1 MLNKLAKGMSSMAM
15 DARKQRILEA
25 IVALYST
32 DGEPVG
38 SGLLASYFDMAV
50 SSATLRNEMA
60 ALTRLG
66 LLEQPHTSAGRVP
79 SAEGYRYYLDHLL
92 TAPGATTLPDSDK
105 AQIDAMFDQMD
116 IEPEKL
122 ARSAAQALA
131 EAAGCAAAITTP
143 QAPDLC
149 IAHFEVVQVGR
160 YSAAVLAVTSAGGV
174 RTRVARVET
183 GLTRT
188 DATQIAQLL
197 NSRLTFVAP
206 QDMDPMLIAS
216 LVMAAGR
223 RLAPVV
229 LAAQALVATEP
240 QAYLEG
246 AQYLAQMPDVRQNLG
261 TLLEVFSDSR
271 EALALLAPDGGKIT
285 AKLGTD
291 TDPAMPGACIVSKR
305 YLAGGG
311 LTGTV
316 ALIGSTRM
324 EYRRVIPILDYFA
337 AKLGHS
343 MAGQSA

>member
-1 MLNKLAKGMSSMAM
+1 MLNELAKEMSSMAM

-324 EYRRVIPILDYFA
+324 DYRRVIPVLDYFA

>member
-1 MLNKLAKGMSSMAM
+1 MAM

-324 EYRRVIPILDYFA
+324 DYRRVIPILDYFA

>member
-1 MLNKLAKGMSSMAM
+1 MAM

-197 NSRLTFVAP
+197 TSRLTFVAP

-229 LAAQALVATEP
+229 MAAQALVATEP

>member
-1 MLNKLAKGMSSMAM
+1 MLNKLAKEMSGMAM

-324 EYRRVIPILDYFA
+324 DYRRVIPILDYFA

>member
-1 MLNKLAKGMSSMAM
+1 MAM

-324 EYRRVIPILDYFA
+324 DYRRVILVLDYFA

>member
-1 MLNKLAKGMSSMAM
+1 MAM

-131 EAAGCAAAITTP
+131 AAAGCAAAITTP

-240 QAYLEG
+240 QACLEG

-324 EYRRVIPILDYFA
+324 DYRRVIPVLDYFA

>member
-1 MLNKLAKGMSSMAM
+1 MLNKLAKEMSGMAM

-131 EAAGCAAAITTP
+131 EATGCAAAITTP

-324 EYRRVIPILDYFA
+324 DYRRVIPVLDYFA

>member
-1 MLNKLAKGMSSMAM
+1 MAM

-92 TAPGATTLPDSDK
+92 TAPGATNLPDSDK

-229 LAAQALVATEP
+229 MAAQALVATEP

-324 EYRRVIPILDYFA
+324 DYRRVIPILDYFA